1 MGLAPPKHS
10 ETMNSIVAVL
20 QNEGE
25 NGVVDTNR
33 VITEDEGGRSQSV
46 ANIT

>member
-1 MGLAPPKHS
+1 MGLALPKHS

-25 NGVVDTNR
+25 NGVVDSNR
-33 VITEDEGGRSQSV
+33 IITEDEGGRSQSV